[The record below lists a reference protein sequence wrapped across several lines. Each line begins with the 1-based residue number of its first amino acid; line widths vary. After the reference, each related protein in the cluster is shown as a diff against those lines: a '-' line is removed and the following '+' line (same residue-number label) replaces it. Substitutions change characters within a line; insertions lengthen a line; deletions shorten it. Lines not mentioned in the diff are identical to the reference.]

1 MKLTQIILEQDGRPK
16 VLVMGGGGGAGK
28 SYVLD
33 QIKIPSG
40 VEIFNPDK
48 YVEADNMHLAAA
60 SRLVDSE
67 VEKAKEERRNF
78 VWDTTAANKQ
88 KVLDLMEA
96 GYDVMMVMVYTHPII
111 SFISNFQRD
120 RKIPKAGV
128 VSTWANVYSLVDDYE
143 RLLGD
148 NFKLFVNLRGDK
160 YKKEI
165 EEFNKAAKKGG
176 RGIYDYLNDMMSKDP
191 EAYASTF
198 RKPYDIEDP
207 EALKAY
213 EEETKGIDFDR
224 EDESLVKQL
233 KKYFMTTY
241 DKKGEGPGEQRMT
254 KKVDSIITQRDKA
267 ADRYMQ
273 DLDKISDMINNPKFQ
288 DLIDTDSVGEI
299 KSQVEQFFK

>member
-1 MKLTQIILEQDGRPK
+1 MKLTSIILEQDGRPK

-48 YVEADNMHLAAA
+48 YVEADNMHLSTA

-67 VEKAKEERRNF
+67 VEKAKEQRRNF

-160 YKKEI
+160 YKKDI
-165 EEFNKAAKKGG
+165 DEFNKAAKKGG

-198 RKPYDIEDP
+198 RTPYDIEDP

-224 EDESLVKQL
+224 DDESLVKQL

-241 DKKGEGPGEQRMT
+241 DKKGVGPGVQRMT
-254 KKVDSIITQRDKA
+254 KKVSSILTQRDKA
-267 ADRYMQ
+267 ADRYMD
-273 DLDKISDMINNPKFQ
+273 DLDKIAEMINSPKFQ
-288 DLIDTDSVGEI
+288 DLIDTDSIGEI
-299 KSQVEQFFK
+299 KAKVNQFFK

>member
-16 VLVMGGGGGAGK
+16 VLIMGGGGGAGK

-33 QIKIPSG
+33 QVRIPSG

-48 YVEADNMHLAAA
+48 YVEADNLHLSVAY
-60 SRLVDSE
+60 RMVDAE

-96 GYDVMMVMVYTHPII
+96 GYDVMMIMVYTHPII

-143 RLLGD
+143 KLLGE
-148 NFKLFVNLRGDK
+148 NFLLFVNLRGDK
-160 YKKEI
+160 YNKEM
-165 EEFNKAAKKGG
+165 EAFNKAAKKGG
-176 RGIYDYLNDMMSKDP
+176 RGIYDYLNDMMSADP
-191 EAYASTF
+191 GAYASTF
-198 RKPYDIEDP
+198 RTSYDIEDP

-224 EDESLVKQL
+224 DDESLVKQL

-241 DKKGEGPGEQRMT
+241 EKKGVGPGADRMA
-254 KKVDSIITQRDKA
+254 KKVDSIVTQRDKE
-267 ADRYMQ
+267 ADRYMG
-273 DLDKISDMINNPKFQ
+273 DLDKIADMLNSSKFQ
-288 DLIDTDSVGEI
+288 NMIDSDSIEDI
-299 KSQVEQFFK
+299 KTKVEQFFK

>member
-60 SRLVDSE
+60 SKLVDSE
-67 VEKAKEERRNF
+67 VENAKEERRNI

-88 KVLDLMEA
+88 KVLDLIEA

-128 VSTWANVYSLVDDYE
+128 VSTWANVYSLVDD
-143 RLLGD
+143 
-148 NFKLFVNLRGDK
+148 
-160 YKKEI
+160 
-165 EEFNKAAKKGG
+165 
-176 RGIYDYLNDMMSKDP
+176 
-191 EAYASTF
+191 
-198 RKPYDIEDP
+198 
-207 EALKAY
+207 
-213 EEETKGIDFDR
+213 
-224 EDESLVKQL
+224 
-233 KKYFMTTY
+233 
-241 DKKGEGPGEQRMT
+241 
-254 KKVDSIITQRDKA
+254 
-267 ADRYMQ
+267 
-273 DLDKISDMINNPKFQ
+273 
-288 DLIDTDSVGEI
+288 
-299 KSQVEQFFK
+299 